1 MGFLPSKKKGVPVS
15 MFPSSNS
22 MTDPLMDLAMI
33 NGLFS
38 HDQWIINGLSMDY
51 QRIVN
56 NYQWLLLMD

>member
-1 MGFLPSKKKGVPVS
+1 
-15 MFPSSNS
+15 